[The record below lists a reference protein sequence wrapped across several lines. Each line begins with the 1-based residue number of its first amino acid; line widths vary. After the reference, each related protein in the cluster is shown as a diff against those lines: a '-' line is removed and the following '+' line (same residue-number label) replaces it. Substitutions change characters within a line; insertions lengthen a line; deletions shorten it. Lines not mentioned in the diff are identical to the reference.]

1 MNISQGVLSSRAPRH
16 VAIIM
21 DGSGRWASRQRL
33 PRFAGHQAGV
43 ESIKEVVRVSI
54 ARNIEVLTLFAF
66 SSENWRRPPEEVGL
80 LMNLFVDALKQQVK
94 KLNEYNV
101 QLRIIGDLGA
111 FDQEL
116 QKLITSAQTLT
127 EANDG
132 LRLNVAANY
141 GGQWDIVHAA
151 RRIAEKVE
159 RGALRACDVDQ
170 HTFAAELSLV
180 QCPAPDLFIRTGGET
195 RISNFLL
202 WDLAYSELVFTEVL
216 WPDFDRW
223 AFEEALANFAK
234 RQRRFGQIATQL
246 NDPQQSAIAERRVTP
261 HRDSKSPGGIVT
273 LDIKNQASKLDSVK
287 SS

>member
-1 MNISQGVLSSRAPRH
+1 M
-16 VAIIM
+16 
-21 DGSGRWASRQRL
+21 
-33 PRFAGHQAGV
+33 
-43 ESIKEVVRVSI
+43 ESIKEVVRVSV

-80 LMNLFVDALKQQVK
+80 LMSFLYLFVDALNQQVK

-101 QLRIIGDLGA
+101 QLRIIGDLSA
-111 FDQEL
+111 FNQEL
-116 QKLITSAQTLT
+116 QRLIISAQTFT

-141 GGQWDIVHAA
+141 GGQWDIVRAA

-159 RGALRACDVDQ
+159 RGVLRAGDVDRD
-170 HTFAAELSLV
+170 TFAAELSLA
-180 QCPAPDLFIRTGGET
+180 QCPVPDLFIRTGGET

-202 WDLAYSELVFTEVL
+202 WDLAYSELVFTEIL

-234 RQRRFGQIATQL
+234 RQRRFGQTATQL
-246 NDPQQSAIAERRVTP
+246 NDPPQFEIAEQEVAP
-261 HRDSKSPGGIVT
+261 YQGSKPPSDIVA
-273 LDIKNQASKLDSVK
+273 LDIKNQADRLDSAK